1 MQLTKSVKGTNP
13 FLQMTSG
20 DNSYTFR
27 SKSMTG
33 SGLQLKCKD
42 EVLEFNV
49 EDADTEVVNIK
60 MSTEDPK

>member
-1 MQLTKSVKGTNP
+1 
-13 FLQMTSG
+13 
-20 DNSYTFR
+20 
-27 SKSMTG
+27 MTG